1 MRTKDQITQD
11 IIEAMHDSAA
21 TVNDVLK
28 LCSELAKADECQTKC
43 KDCKHYAPFVF
54 NRIGG
59 VEIPTTHCFCYKHGE
74 EVDPGDTCEYA
85 ERKGKE

>member
-1 MRTKDQITQD
+1 MRTKDQITED
-11 IIEAMHDSAA
+11 IIKAMHDSAA

-43 KDCKHYAPFVF
+43 ENCKHYADFIY
-54 NRIGG
+54 NRMGG
-59 VEIPTTHCFCYKHGE
+59 TNIPTSKDFCYKLGQS
-74 EVDPGDTCEYA
+74 VNPGDTCEHA

>member
-1 MRTKDQITQD
+1 MRTKDQITHD

-28 LCSELAKADECQTKC
+28 LCSELAEADKHQIKC
-43 KDCKHYAPFVF
+43 ENCRHYADFIY
-54 NRIGG
+54 NRMGG
-59 VEIPTTHCFCYKHGE
+59 VNIPTSKDFCYKLGQS
-74 EVDPGDTCEYA
+74 VSPGDTCEYA

>member
-28 LCSELAKADECQTKC
+28 LCSELAKADEIQTKC
-43 KDCKHYAPFVF
+43 KDCKYFAEVVY
-54 NRIGG
+54 NRMGG
-59 VEIPTTHCFCYKHGE
+59 VEIPTIHNYCYKCGSC
-74 EVDPGDTCEYA
+74 VDPNGSCENSEVKA
-85 ERKGKE
+85 